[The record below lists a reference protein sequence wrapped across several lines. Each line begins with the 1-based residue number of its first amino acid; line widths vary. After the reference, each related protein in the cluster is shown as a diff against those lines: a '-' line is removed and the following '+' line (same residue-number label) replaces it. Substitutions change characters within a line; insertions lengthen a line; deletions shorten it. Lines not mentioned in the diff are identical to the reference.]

1 MAGFLLSGYLFALL
15 GAILPAW
22 EIQQPFDFQTVGNYF
37 LSLSLGVIASSQV
50 APLVQRR
57 GGRTFILVF
66 ACMLACIALV
76 FLSLVP
82 PPSPA
87 GLRMLGLLA
96 IGLATGMLNTALFH
110 TISRNYQSDPAGTVN
125 MGGIFYG
132 FGCLAAALLVSAT
145 FYVPSILTFV
155 AIVPGAFAGVYANF
169 YMPLPEQAGRPT
181 PRQALRDLRSTGA
194 VLFALL
200 LFFQFG
206 NEWSIAGWLPL
217 FVIHHL
223 GESPKSALLLLAF
236 YWMSLLVGRTMA
248 VSALPRVSHGKLLAA
263 SVLSAMF
270 GCLILAMT
278 DNMFGAGSGILLI
291 GAGFASIYPL
301 VAEKIGRRFPH
312 YNPGLF
318 NGIFSF
324 ALMGGMLAPASL
336 GYIAQQWGIRA
347 VIWLPALG
355 TSMVFVL
362 LLLIWL
368 EAKVTGR

>member
-1 MAGFLLSGYLFALL
+1 MVGFLLSGYLYALL

-22 EIQQPFDFQTVGNYF
+22 EMQQPFDFQTVGNYF

-50 APLVQRR
+50 APAVQRR
-57 GGRTFILVF
+57 GGPAFILVF
-66 ACMLACIALV
+66 ACMLACGALV

-82 PPSPA
+82 PPAPA

-96 IGLATGMLNTALFH
+96 VGLATGTLNTALFH
-110 TISRNYQSDPAGTVN
+110 AISRNYQSDPAGTVN
-125 MGGIFYG
+125 MGGIFYE

-155 AIVPGAFAGVYANF
+155 AIVPGAFAGIYANF
-169 YMPLPEQAGRPT
+169 AMPLPEQAGRPT

-217 FVIHHL
+217 FVIHRL
-223 GESPKSALLLLAF
+223 GESPKTALLLLAF
-236 YWMSLLVGRTMA
+236 YWMSLLVGRTVA
-248 VSALPRVSHGKLLAA
+248 VSALPRLPHGKLLGG

-270 GCLILAMT
+270 GCLVLAMT
-278 DNMFGAGSGILLI
+278 DNLFGAASGILLI

-324 ALMGGMLAPASL
+324 ALMGGILAPASL
-336 GYIAQQWGIRA
+336 GYAAQQWGIGA
-347 VIWLPALG
+347 VMWLPALG
-355 TSMVFVL
+355 TSMVFLL